1 MAGAAPRSGAIVQSL
16 PLGVQRC
23 PAPRQAGFRYPH
35 RCRGVLPKGTP
46 VAQCLPVK
54 RESWVA
60 HTAPF
65 TAEETQRV
73 QKLTKAINHEPGL
86 YRRKF
91 RA

>member
-1 MAGAAPRSGAIVQSL
+1 
-16 PLGVQRC
+16 
-23 PAPRQAGFRYPH
+23 
-35 RCRGVLPKGTP
+35 VLPRGTP

-73 QKLTKAINHEPGL
+73 HELTNEIHREPGL

>member
-1 MAGAAPRSGAIVQSL
+1 M
-16 PLGVQRC
+16 
-23 PAPRQAGFRYPH
+23 
-35 RCRGVLPKGTP
+35 GTP
-46 VAQCLPVK
+46 IAQCLPVK

-73 QKLTKAINHEPGL
+73 HELTKAINRERGL

>member
-1 MAGAAPRSGAIVQSL
+1 
-16 PLGVQRC
+16 
-23 PAPRQAGFRYPH
+23 
-35 RCRGVLPKGTP
+35 
-46 VAQCLPVK
+46 VK

>member
-1 MAGAAPRSGAIVQSL
+1 
-16 PLGVQRC
+16 
-23 PAPRQAGFRYPH
+23 
-35 RCRGVLPKGTP
+35 
-46 VAQCLPVK
+46 VK

-73 QKLTKAINHEPGL
+73 RELTKAISREPGL
-86 YRRKF
+86 YRRTF